1 MKKGLMAGGILL
13 GCVLLLSGIAAADV
27 STSGLVEFQIGGDPA
42 GLHSG
47 TVESTLSY
55 TISVAGDS
63 WEGGLT
69 AKFEDEEATLA
80 LNDAYIQY
88 TGHMASIKMSPL
100 GVSYPIYDLGGDI
113 AENPGFTLTANLA
126 PLTITTVL
134 NNVDSETNG
143 VDWDYG
149 VGGEYAGDVVTLG
162 VRYNDTKA
170 YGAKLVGTMAPI
182 TLTGQYGN
190 DGADRTGYLAKA
202 EYAFAAGSV
211 SVAYQKSLD
220 DRTTVD
226 EVDDAIVWEDHV
238 PVGWE
243 GADAVTGDP
252 FTRITATLADIPIT
266 DTTTFKLEVVNQDL
280 MDVDYAEGTTY
291 VVETATTLIE
301 NVTLTINVES
311 AGETLSYYG
320 KIGVAL

>member
-27 STSGLVEFQIGGDPA
+27 STGGLVEFQIGGDPA

-69 AKFEDEEATLA
+69 VKFEDEDATLA
-80 LNDAYIQY
+80 LDDAYIQY

-100 GVSYPIYDLGGDI
+100 GVGYPIYDLGGDI

-134 NNVDSETNG
+134 NNVDSGTNG

-149 VGGEYAGDVVTLG
+149 VGGEYAGDVITIG

-170 YGAKLVGTMAPI
+170 YGAQLVGVMDPI

-202 EYAFAAGSV
+202 EYALAAGSV
-211 SVAYQKSLD
+211 SVSYQKSLD
-220 DRTTVD
+220 DRTIVD
-226 EVDDAIVWEDHV
+226 EIDDAIVWEDHV

-243 GADAVTGDP
+243 GADAVKGDP
-252 FTRITATLADIPIT
+252 FTRITATLADIPVT

-280 MDVDYAEGTTY
+280 MDEDYAEGTTY
-291 VVETATTLIE
+291 VFETATTLAE
-301 NVTLTINVES
+301 NVTFTINVES